1 MIKVSRKTHKKEW
14 TRGGKAAKRAMEK
27 PRGRRIKRGSREDGI
42 RGTSGTEKF
51 KGKAKGGVERGQ
63 NRNEEIS
70 SKERLRGGL

>member
-1 MIKVSRKTHKKEW
+1 
-14 TRGGKAAKRAMEK
+14 MEE
-27 PRGRRIKRGSREDGI
+27 PRGRRIKRGSWGDGI

-70 SKERLRGGL
+70 GKERLRGGLSSGEKKKRREETRDGGDWQMI